1 MAKSRLSHN
10 EIHTIATAYAEL
22 EIYTSER
29 SDKPTAVL
37 LLGQEG
43 AGRHAL
49 ISEVGHHL
57 NQQGGYVSA
66 NKETVRQL
74 LPYYDELKRD
84 QGNIDAVTR
93 EDVKLLSREIH
104 HQALES
110 KRNLVIEAAQH
121 DTSESLHL
129 AKSLKAAGYHVEV
142 HAAAVNDQISYARA
156 ALNYEK
162 QVSSGHPG
170 TYVSAGEHGRNFA
183 DASETLRRIE
193 YAGAADRIVV
203 YNRLSDPILD
213 RKPEPGQLTAS
224 ETFDRARGQ
233 LSEYERVNLVETW
246 DAVVE
251 SMQKRGAPNAEVDR
265 VTESVERAHY
275 TMRRSEPARE
285 SYEFQ
290 NPTET
295 NRSRELSENYGA
307 KLAHS
312 FREDRRA
319 DAAIR
324 PELVNAFAQ
333 MAQAARVAEQ
343 AEAQVGQK
351 FLEAYSKRVAAGLE
365 AGTDYKPVVIRDS
378 SEKPKTAELE
388 R

>member
-1 MAKSRLSHN
+1 MAKSRLSPN

-49 ISEVGHHL
+49 ISEVGYNL

-129 AKSLKAAGYHVEV
+129 AKSLKAAG
-142 HAAAVNDQISYARA
+142 
-156 ALNYEK
+156 
-162 QVSSGHPG
+162 
-170 TYVSAGEHGRNFA
+170 T
-183 DASETLRRIE
+183 TLQP
-193 YAGAADRIVV
+193 D
-203 YNRLSDPILD
+203 
-213 RKPEPGQLTAS
+213 
-224 ETFDRARGQ
+224 
-233 LSEYERVNLVETW
+233 
-246 DAVVE
+246 
-251 SMQKRGAPNAEVDR
+251 
-265 VTESVERAHY
+265 
-275 TMRRSEPARE
+275 
-285 SYEFQ
+285 
-290 NPTET
+290 
-295 NRSRELSENYGA
+295 
-307 KLAHS
+307 
-312 FREDRRA
+312 
-319 DAAIR
+319 
-324 PELVNAFAQ
+324 
-333 MAQAARVAEQ
+333 
-343 AEAQVGQK
+343 
-351 FLEAYSKRVAAGLE
+351 
-365 AGTDYKPVVIRDS
+365 
-378 SEKPKTAELE
+378 
-388 R
+388 